1 MLTVLQLPLQVYYNN
16 SVLSVSTSNCDISTL
31 SCSATVYNLDAFIPY
46 IIKVSC
52 STGAGEGP
60 RTTSVRVMTTIGSKL
75 IHVHQPTKV
84 T

>member
-31 SCSATVYNLDAFIPY
+31 SCSATVNNLDAFIPY
-46 IIKVSC
+46 VIEVSC

-60 RTTSVRVMTTIGSKL
+60 RTTSVHVMTTIGSKL